1 MATEAFAAA
10 DESFGTMDTP
20 PLTLKTINPKVLA
33 CEYAV
38 RGPIVARAQALQ
50 QRLSADPSSLPFDEI
65 VYCNIGNPQ
74 ALYQQPI
81 TFFREVVALADHPAL
96 LQLPEI
102 EKFFSADAIG
112 RVKRILQKIPAN
124 TTGAY
129 SHSQGHMVC
138 REDIAAGIQK
148 RDGYPCNPDDIYI
161 TNGAS
166 PSVHNILKLLIRGKM
181 DGVMVPIP
189 QYPLYS
195 ASIALQGGTLVPYY
209 LDESHGWGLEI
220 SELEKQLKAARNS
233 GIAVR
238 ALVVINPGNPT
249 GQVLSEEN
257 KEEVVKF
264 CKRENLL
271 LIADEVYQENIYCEG
286 KKFTSFKKIVRDL
299 GFKDSDFTLVS
310 LHSSSKGFYGECGR
324 RGGYME
330 ACGFD
335 PLVKD
340 QLYKMASV
348 DLCSNVPG
356 QILMSVIMN
365 PPQKGDSSH
374 PLFAKERE
382 TILSSLKRRA
392 KMIVRGLNG
401 LEGVTCNDAEG
412 AMYVFPQI
420 RLSEKAKKAAADAG
434 VKADSF
440 YCSKLLDST
449 GVVVV
454 PGSGF
459 GQVPGTYHYRCTIL
473 PGEEKMPAVIAKI
486 GEFHR
491 KFMDEYRD

>member
-1 MATEAFAAA
+1 MATEAPPVAA
-10 DESFGTMDTP
+10 ESFGAVETP
-20 PLTLKTINPKVLA
+20 PLNLKTINPNVLA

-50 QRLSADPSSLPFDEI
+50 KQLSADPSSLPFDEI

-74 ALYQQPI
+74 ALHQQAI
-81 TFFREVVALADHPAL
+81 TFFREVVSLADHPAI
-96 LQLPEI
+96 LQHPEA
-102 EKFFSADAIG
+102 EKIFSADAIA
-112 RVKRILQKIPAN
+112 RVKKILQKIPAN

-129 SHSQGHMVC
+129 SHSQGHTVC
-138 REDIAAGIQK
+138 REDIAAGIQR
-148 RDGYPCNPDDIYI
+148 RDGYPCNPDHIFI

-166 PSVHNILKLLIRGKM
+166 PSVHNILKLLIRAKT
-181 DGVMVPIP
+181 DGIMVPIP

-209 LDESHGWGLEI
+209 LDESQGWGMAL
-220 SELEKQLKAARNS
+220 SELEKQLKAARAS
-233 GIAVR
+233 GTVVR

-249 GQVLSEEN
+249 GQVLSEDN
-257 KEEVVKF
+257 QKEVVKF
-264 CKRENLL
+264 CQKENLL
-271 LIADEVYQENIYCEG
+271 LIADEVYQENIYSEG
-286 KKFTSFKKIVRDL
+286 KKFTSFKKVVRDL
-299 GFKDSDFTLVS
+299 GLTDNDFTLVS

-330 ACGFD
+330 ACGLD

-348 DLCSNVPG
+348 DLCSNIPG
-356 QILMSVIMN
+356 QILMAAIMN
-365 PPQKGDSSH
+365 PPQEGDASY
-374 PLFAKERE
+374 PLFAKERD

-392 KMIVRGLNG
+392 KMIVSGLSS

-420 RLSEKAKKAAADAG
+420 HFSEKAKKAAADAG
-434 VKADSF
+434 LKVDAF
-440 YCSKLLDST
+440 YCTKMLDAT

-473 PGEEKMPAVIAKI
+473 PGEAKMPAVIAKI
-486 GEFHR
+486 GEFHK
-491 KFMDEYRD
+491 KFMDEHRD